1 MPKQMTGTVTSDKGD
16 KTIVIT
22 VRARRTHPLYKKQ
35 YTVNTKFMA
44 HDEKNE
50 AKIGDLVMITET
62 RPLSARKRFAL
73 SRIIE
78 KAGATFAETDA
89 TADVPEEIVEPKAEK
104 EQTADSTQKTEE
116 KPAADKND
124 EAQKPAKDKEAK

>member
-1 MPKQMTGTVTSDKGD
+1 MARTISGVVTSDKGD

-22 VRARRTHPLYKKQ
+22 VTARKTHPLYKKQ

-50 AKIGDLVMITET
+50 AKVGDKVRIKET

-73 SRIIE
+73 AKIIE
-78 KAGATFAETDA
+78 RGGVHFEENDA
-89 TADVPEEIVEPKAEK
+89 TADIPEVEPN
-104 EQTADSTQKTEE
+104 EE
-116 KPAADKND
+116 KV
-124 EAQKPAKDKEAK
+124 